1 MAPYQYLCVM
11 CITSDVFLW
20 HKRPLDDETLHRKF
34 AIFFETSKQ
43 IHTKLLKMWPYAE
56 FDSVILQILYNSP
69 FGSYES
75 RILHM
80 LNTFEGYGLSQW
92 SEPVIDVLWMISYPI
107 LLLID
112 PSYNKYFENG
122 ILKDWRKVLENNPQ
136 SNYKPKTERIPFD
149 Q

>member
-1 MAPYQYLCVM
+1 
-11 CITSDVFLW
+11 
-20 HKRPLDDETLHRKF
+20 
-34 AIFFETSKQ
+34 
-43 IHTKLLKMWPYAE
+43 AE